1 VRVAGGRG
9 CNADADGSGVGI
21 RGGSHSWVNV

>member
-9 CNADADGSGVGI
+9 CDAHANGSGVGI
-21 RGGSHSWVNV
+21 GWSGHD